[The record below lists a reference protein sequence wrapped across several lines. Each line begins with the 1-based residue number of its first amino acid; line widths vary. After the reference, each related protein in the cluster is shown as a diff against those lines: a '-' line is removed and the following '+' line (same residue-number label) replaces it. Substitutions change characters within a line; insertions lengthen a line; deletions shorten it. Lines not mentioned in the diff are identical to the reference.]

1 MTSPDSLD
9 LTVLERILHTAASA
23 SAIDALCRE
32 QHYKA
37 RRGIYSLV
45 VVIWLM
51 IYQRLNSKGTWSSAV
66 PFLARQAAHGKG
78 CAEVGKRVREGR
90 ISTPTGGYGQA
101 RLRWPT
107 LVASSVCEHI
117 FGQLQVLMR
126 EPLPEMPRPV
136 FVIDGTTLRL
146 PHRRELVKAFPPGRN
161 QHGENHWPTMVM
173 VAFHDAQT
181 GLAAQPSWGPM
192 YGKKAIREQDLAR
205 DALPKLPAHAIVVA
219 DIHLGIWRS
228 HMRCNQPNAPCY
240 FG

>member
-1 MTSPDSLD
+1 M
-9 LTVLERILHTAASA
+9 
-23 SAIDALCRE
+23 
-32 QHYKA
+32 
-37 RRGIYSLV
+37 
-45 VVIWLM
+45 
-51 IYQRLNSKGTWSSAV
+51 

-107 LVASSVCEHI
+107 LVASSVCEHLL
-117 FGQLQVLMR
+117 GPLQVLMR

-136 FVIDGTTLRL
+136 LVIDGTTLRL

-161 QHGENHWPTMVM
+161 PHGENHWPTMVR

-205 DALPKLPAHAIVVA
+205 DALPKLTAHAIVVA

>member
-51 IYQRLNSKGTWSSAV
+51 IYQRLNSKGTLSSAV
-66 PFLARQAAHGKG
+66 QFLARQAAHWKG

-90 ISTPTGGYGQA
+90 ISTRTGGYCQA
-101 RLRWPT
+101 RLRLPT
-107 LVASSVCEHI
+107 LVASSVCEHL

-126 EPLPEMPRPV
+126 EQLPEMPRPV

-146 PHRRELVKAFPPGRN
+146 PHRRE
-161 QHGENHWPTMVM
+161 MVM

-181 GLAAQPSWGPM
+181 GLAAQPSWGLM
-192 YGKKAIREQDLAR
+192 YGKKAISEQDLAS
-205 DALPKLPAHAIVVA
+205 DALQRLPADAIVVA
-219 DIHLGIWRS
+219 DIHFS
-228 HMRCNQPNAPCY
+228 SM
-240 FG
+240 